1 MFATTAATSILL
13 GCLAP
18 ASAQSTNNGTGNSTT
33 ANLPIVDLGYE
44 LHQASALNDSNYHFT
59 NIRYAAPPLGYNRF
73 RAPQPP
79 AVNRSQVQTGLEN
92 RICPQANP
100 DWRGI
105 ATEFVPQYLLGK
117 TEFNQSDFSSAEDS
131 SSSSSPTPG
140 QTEDCLF
147 LDVVVP
153 DSIFKKAGKGYGAPV
168 LVWIYGGGYTL
179 GSKSGSGEP
188 SGLIARSKDN
198 GDDGVIVS
206 RCYLLLF
213 VTGG

>member
-1 MFATTAATSILL
+1 MLNPMFATTAATSILL

-18 ASAQSTNNGTGNSTT
+18 ASAQSTNNGTGNSTS

-44 LHQASALNDSNYHFT
+44 LHQAAALNDSNYHFT

-131 SSSSSPTPG
+131 SSSSSPTP
-140 QTEDCLF
+140 
-147 LDVVVP
+147 
-153 DSIFKKAGKGYGAPV
+153 
-168 LVWIYGGGYTL
+168 
-179 GSKSGSGEP
+179 
-188 SGLIARSKDN
+188 
-198 GDDGVIVS
+198 
-206 RCYLLLF
+206 
-213 VTGG
+213 